1 MATNLLG
8 QIERLWANL
17 QGLGVRRLTAL
28 AVIGAAAFA
37 VTGLAGY
44 YLSRPTMETL
54 YSGLDRD
61 DISAIGAALREA
73 GVPFDV
79 NAESTV
85 VLTPAGQTA
94 AARMILAE
102 KGLPRSGAVG
112 NELFDKLGSLG
123 LTSFMQDVTRLRAL
137 EGELARTIQ
146 MMRTVKAA
154 RVHIVL
160 ADEGSFRRERQ
171 PSSASVVIRTDGG
184 DDRATGQAIRH
195 LVGAAVPGM
204 KLDDV
209 TVLNVDGRLLASG
222 AESIEK
228 SPDNLLALEKEA
240 EEEIRDNVTRT
251 LTPYLSS
258 RNFQISV
265 AARLNADKTQ
275 TNETIYNPDSRV
287 ERSVRVT
294 KEQQSSQN
302 AAGEQAA
309 GVEANLPKPKSG
321 AGESKQSNDQTQK
334 REELTNYEVSSKSIQ
349 TTSAGFAVQNL
360 SVAVLINRAALTA
373 SLGDKPSAEAL
384 ANQVHEIE
392 QLVSSAAGLD
402 RQRGDAVKVSV
413 VDFID
418 SSRDLDPAP
427 GPSLFEILARQTG
440 SIVNAGAIVAVAAMV
455 VWFGVRPGLKMA
467 LAPPAAACDRRRARR
482 VRAAKRRRWGRPTAT
497 ASRPRA
503 FSSRPIPAATR
514 SFRRC
519 WRGATTARSASC
531 RNSSSS
537 MRTTPPR
544 FSNNG
549 FVKERTDETAFD
561 RRLSRSPRRR
571 AGEKKRRDG
580 RARRFALEAWRAGRR
595 VPGWRSTPW
604 RSRAAPG
611 KRKGKTARAERPG
624 NGGRFRLPPRRGR
637 CRGRARR

>member
-1 MATNLLG
+1 MATNLLA
-8 QIERLWANL
+8 QAERLWTNL
-17 QGLGVRRLTAL
+17 QGLGVRRLVAL
-28 AVIGAAAFA
+28 ALIGIAVFA

-61 DISAIGAALREA
+61 DIAAIGAALREA

-85 VLTPAGQTA
+85 ILTPAGQA
-94 AARMILAE
+94 ATARMILAE

-137 EGELARTIQ
+137 EGEVARTIQ

-160 ADEGSFRRERQ
+160 PDEGSFRRERQ

-195 LVGAAVPGM
+195 LVASAVPGM
-204 KLDDV
+204 KIDDV

-222 AESIEK
+222 TDSIEK
-228 SPDNLLALEKEA
+228 SPDNLLSLEKEVSQ
-240 EEEIRDNVTRT
+240 EIREGVART

-302 AAGEQAA
+302 AAGTQAA
-309 GVEANLPKPKSG
+309 GVEANLPKQNGTGS
-321 AGESKQSNDQTQK
+321 ESKQSNDQTQK

-349 TTSAGFAVQNL
+349 TTSAGFLIQNL
-360 SVAVLINRAALTA
+360 SVAVLVNRSALTA
-373 SLGDKPSAEAL
+373 SLGDKAGPEAV
-384 ANQVHEIE
+384 AAQVKEIE
-392 QLVSSAAGLD
+392 QLVASAAGLD
-402 RQRGDAVKVSV
+402 KQRGDVVKISV
-413 VDFID
+413 VDFVD
-418 SSRDLDPAP
+418 SSRDLEPAA
-427 GPSLFEILARQTG
+427 GPSILEILARQTG
-440 SIVNAGAIVAVAAMV
+440 SIVNAAAVVLVAAMV
-455 VWFGVRPGLKMA
+455 VWFGVRPGLKMLLAAPMVASGASTDATPA
-467 LAPPAAACDRRRARR
+467 LGAPDASQNFLIETDDGRDAFLEALLARR
-482 VRAAKRRRWGRPTAT
+482 DKGPERKLQKLIE
-497 ASRPRA
+497 
-503 FSSRPIPAATR
+503 FDENQAATILKQWIR
-514 SFRRC
+514 Q
-519 WRGATTARSASC
+519 GA
-531 RNSSSS
+531 
-537 MRTTPPR
+537 
-544 FSNNG
+544 
-549 FVKERTDETAFD
+549 
-561 RRLSRSPRRR
+561 
-571 AGEKKRRDG
+571 
-580 RARRFALEAWRAGRR
+580 
-595 VPGWRSTPW
+595 
-604 RSRAAPG
+604 
-611 KRKGKTARAERPG
+611 KG
-624 NGGRFRLPPRRGR
+624 
-637 CRGRARR
+637 

>member
-1 MATNLLG
+1 VATTLLA

-17 QGLGVRRLTAL
+17 QGLGARRLAAL
-28 AVIGAAAFA
+28 AIIGVAAFA

-61 DISAIGAALREA
+61 DIAAIGAALREA

-85 VLTPAGQTA
+85 VLTPTGQTA

-195 LVGAAVPGM
+195 LVASAVPGM

-228 SPDNLLALEKEA
+228 SPDNLLALEKEVSQ
-240 EEEIRDNVTRT
+240 EIRDNVTRT

-275 TNETIYNPDSRV
+275 TNETIYNPDQRV

-294 KEQQSSQN
+294 KEQQSAQN
-302 AAGEQAA
+302 AAGEQPA
-309 GVEANLPKPKSG
+309 GVEANLPKAKIPG
-321 AGESKQSNDQTQK
+321 GESKQSNDQTQK
-334 REELTNYEVSSKSIQ
+334 REELTNYEVSSKSIE

-360 SVAVLINRAALTA
+360 SVAVLINRAAFTA
-373 SLGDKPSAEAL
+373 SLGDKPSPDAL
-384 ANQVHEIE
+384 ANQIREIE
-392 QLVSSAAGLD
+392 QLVASAAGLD

-418 SSRDLDPAP
+418 STHDLDPAP
-427 GPSLFEILARQTG
+427 GPSLIEILARQAG
-440 SIVNAGAIVAVAAMV
+440 SIVNAGAIVAVVAIV
-455 VWFGVRPGLKMA
+455 VWFGARPGLKLA
-467 LAPPAAACDRRRARR
+467 LAPPSAAASGAARGASGGQTPALAAPDGDGQPTESILIETDSGRDPFLQALLARR
-482 VRAAKRRRWGRPTAT
+482 DNGPERRLQKLVE
-497 ASRPRA
+497 
-503 FSSRPIPAATR
+503 FDENHAATILKQWIR
-514 SFRRC
+514 Q
-519 WRGATTARSASC
+519 GA
-531 RNSSSS
+531 
-537 MRTTPPR
+537 
-544 FSNNG
+544 NG
-549 FVKERTDETAFD
+549 
-561 RRLSRSPRRR
+561 
-571 AGEKKRRDG
+571 
-580 RARRFALEAWRAGRR
+580 
-595 VPGWRSTPW
+595 
-604 RSRAAPG
+604 
-611 KRKGKTARAERPG
+611 
-624 NGGRFRLPPRRGR
+624 
-637 CRGRARR
+637 

>member
-1 MATNLLG
+1 VATNLLA
-8 QIERLWANL
+8 QAERLWTNL
-17 QGLGVRRLTAL
+17 QGLGVRRLVAL
-28 AVIGAAAFA
+28 ALIGIAVFA

-61 DISAIGAALREA
+61 DIAAIGAALREA

-85 VLTPAGQTA
+85 ILTPAGQA
-94 AARMILAE
+94 ATARMILAE

-137 EGELARTIQ
+137 EGEVARTIQ

-160 ADEGSFRRERQ
+160 PDEGSFRRERQ

-195 LVGAAVPGM
+195 LVASAVPGM
-204 KLDDV
+204 KIDDV

-222 AESIEK
+222 TDSIEK
-228 SPDNLLALEKEA
+228 SPDNLLSLEKEVSQ
-240 EEEIRDNVTRT
+240 EIREGVART

-302 AAGEQAA
+302 AAGTQAA
-309 GVEANLPKPKSG
+309 GVEANLPKQNGTGS
-321 AGESKQSNDQTQK
+321 ESKQSNDQTQK

-349 TTSAGFAVQNL
+349 TTSAGFLIQNL
-360 SVAVLINRAALTA
+360 SVAVLVNRSALTA
-373 SLGDKPSAEAL
+373 SLGDKAGPEAV
-384 ANQVHEIE
+384 AAQVKEIE
-392 QLVSSAAGLD
+392 QLVASAAGLD
-402 RQRGDAVKVSV
+402 KQRGDVVKISV
-413 VDFID
+413 VDFVD
-418 SSRDLDPAP
+418 SSRDLEPAP
-427 GPSLFEILARQTG
+427 GPSILEILARQTG
-440 SIVNAGAIVAVAAMV
+440 SIVNAAAVVLVAAMF
-455 VWFGVRPGLKMA
+455 VWFGVRPGLKMLLAAPMVASGASTDATPA
-467 LAPPAAACDRRRARR
+467 LGAPDASQNFLIETDDGRDAFLEALLARR
-482 VRAAKRRRWGRPTAT
+482 DKGPERKLQKLIE
-497 ASRPRA
+497 
-503 FSSRPIPAATR
+503 FDENQAATILKQWIR
-514 SFRRC
+514 Q
-519 WRGATTARSASC
+519 GA
-531 RNSSSS
+531 
-537 MRTTPPR
+537 
-544 FSNNG
+544 
-549 FVKERTDETAFD
+549 
-561 RRLSRSPRRR
+561 
-571 AGEKKRRDG
+571 
-580 RARRFALEAWRAGRR
+580 
-595 VPGWRSTPW
+595 
-604 RSRAAPG
+604 
-611 KRKGKTARAERPG
+611 KG
-624 NGGRFRLPPRRGR
+624 
-637 CRGRARR
+637 

>member
-1 MATNLLG
+1 MATAKSHSGPDVATNLLA

-17 QGLGVRRLTAL
+17 KGLGVRRLSAL
-28 AVIGAAAFA
+28 ALIGVAVFA
-37 VTGLAGY
+37 TTGLAGY

-85 VLTPAGQTA
+85 VLTPAGQAA

-112 NELFDKLGSLG
+112 NELYDKLGSLG

-195 LVGAAVPGM
+195 LVASAVPGM
-204 KLDDV
+204 KLEDV
-209 TVLNVDGRLLASG
+209 TVLNVDGALLAYG
-222 AESIEK
+222 ADSIEK
-228 SPDNLLALEKEA
+228 SPDNLLGLEKEVSQQ
-240 EEEIRDNVTRT
+240 IRESISRT
-251 LTPYLSS
+251 LTPYLSAQ
-258 RNFQISV
+258 NFQISV

-302 AAGEQAA
+302 AAGEQPA
-309 GVEANLPKPKSG
+309 GVEANLPKPKPTG
-321 AGESKQSNDQTQK
+321 GELKQSNDQTQK

-349 TTSAGFAVQNL
+349 TTSAGFVVQNL
-360 SVAVLINRAALTA
+360 SVAVLINRAALAA
-373 SLGDKPSAEAL
+373 SLGGKPSAEAID
-384 ANQVHEIE
+384 AQVHEIE
-392 QLVSSAAGLD
+392 QLVGSAAGLN
-402 RQRGDAVKVSV
+402 RQRGDAVKISV
-413 VDFID
+413 VDFVD
-418 SSRDLDPAP
+418 SSRDLEPAP
-427 GPSLFEILARQTG
+427 GPSLVEIVARQTG
-440 SIVNAGAIVAVAAMV
+440 SIFNAGAIVAVAAMLL
-455 VWFGVRPGLKMA
+455 WFGVRPGLRMA
-467 LAPPAAACDRRRARR
+467 FAPPSPAALTDARGASAGQTPALGAPDGAQPGESILIETDSNRDEFMEALLARR
-482 VRAAKRRRWGRPTAT
+482 DNGSERKLMKMIE
-497 ASRPRA
+497 
-503 FSSRPIPAATR
+503 FDENHAATVLKQWIR
-514 SFRRC
+514 Q
-519 WRGATTARSASC
+519 GA
-531 RNSSSS
+531 
-537 MRTTPPR
+537 
-544 FSNNG
+544 NG
-549 FVKERTDETAFD
+549 
-561 RRLSRSPRRR
+561 
-571 AGEKKRRDG
+571 
-580 RARRFALEAWRAGRR
+580 
-595 VPGWRSTPW
+595 
-604 RSRAAPG
+604 
-611 KRKGKTARAERPG
+611 
-624 NGGRFRLPPRRGR
+624 
-637 CRGRARR
+637 

>member
-1 MATNLLG
+1 VATNLLT

-17 QGLGVRRLTAL
+17 QGLGVRRLTTL
-28 AVIGAAAFA
+28 AIIGVAAFA
-37 VTGLAGY
+37 VTGLAGW

-61 DISAIGAALREA
+61 DIAAIGAALREA

-171 PSSASVVIRTDGG
+171 PSSASVVIPTDGG

-195 LVGAAVPGM
+195 LVASAVPGM

-228 SPDNLLALEKEA
+228 SPDNLLALEKDVSQ
-240 EEEIRDNVTRT
+240 EIRENITRT

-302 AAGEQAA
+302 AAGEQPA
-309 GVEANLPKPKSG
+309 GVEANLPKPKTG
-321 AGESKQSNDQTQK
+321 GGESKQSNDQTQK

-360 SVAVLINRAALTA
+360 SVAVLINRAALA
-373 SLGDKPSAEAL
+373 PSLGDKPPADAL
-384 ANQVHEIE
+384 ASQVHEIE

-402 RQRGDAVKVSV
+402 RQRGDTVKISV

-427 GPSLFEILARQTG
+427 GSQLIEILARQVG
-440 SIVNAGAIVAVAAMV
+440 SIANAGAIITVAALM

-467 LAPPAAACDRRRARR
+467 LAPPRLAVGDGRGASGGQTPALTAPDGDGPPTDSILIETDLGRDAFLQALLARR
-482 VRAAKRRRWGRPTAT
+482 DNGPGRKLQKLVE
-497 ASRPRA
+497 
-503 FSSRPIPAATR
+503 FDENHAATILKQWIR
-514 SFRRC
+514 Q
-519 WRGATTARSASC
+519 GA
-531 RNSSSS
+531 
-537 MRTTPPR
+537 
-544 FSNNG
+544 NG
-549 FVKERTDETAFD
+549 
-561 RRLSRSPRRR
+561 
-571 AGEKKRRDG
+571 
-580 RARRFALEAWRAGRR
+580 
-595 VPGWRSTPW
+595 
-604 RSRAAPG
+604 
-611 KRKGKTARAERPG
+611 
-624 NGGRFRLPPRRGR
+624 
-637 CRGRARR
+637 

>member
-1 MATNLLG
+1 MATNLLA
-8 QIERLWANL
+8 QIERLRANL

-28 AVIGAAAFA
+28 AVIGVAAFA
-37 VTGLAGY
+37 VTGLAGW

-61 DISAIGAALREA
+61 DIAAIGAALREA

-184 DDRATGQAIRH
+184 DDPATGQAIRH
-195 LVGAAVPGM
+195 LVASAVPGM
-204 KLDDV
+204 KLDEV

-228 SPDNLLALEKEA
+228 SPDNLLALEKDVSQ
-240 EEEIRDNVTRT
+240 EIRENITRT

-302 AAGEQAA
+302 AAGEQPA
-309 GVEANLPKPKSG
+309 GVEANLPKPKSSG
-321 AGESKQSNDQTQK
+321 GESKQSNDQTQK
-334 REELTNYEVSSKSIQ
+334 REELTNYEVSSRSVQ

-360 SVAVLINRAALTA
+360 SVAVLINRSALAA
-373 SLGDKPSAEAL
+373 SLGDKPTPDAL
-384 ANQVHEIE
+384 ASQVHEIE
-392 QLVSSAAGLD
+392 QLVASAAELD
-402 RQRGDAVKVSV
+402 RQRGDTVKVSV

-427 GPSLFEILARQTG
+427 GASLIEILARQVG
-440 SIVNAGAIVAVAAMV
+440 SIANAGAIVAVAAMV

-467 LAPPAAACDRRRARR
+467 LAQPRLTAGDGPSGGQTPAL
-482 VRAAKRRRWGRPTAT
+482 
-497 ASRPRA
+497 
-503 FSSRPIPAATR
+503 
-514 SFRRC
+514 
-519 WRGATTARSASC
+519 GA
-531 RNSSSS
+531 
-537 MRTTPPR
+537 PD
-544 FSNNG
+544 G
-549 FVKERTDETAFD
+549 
-561 RRLSRSPRRR
+561 
-571 AGEKKRRDG
+571 DG
-580 RARRFALEAWRAGRR
+580 RASESILIETDLGRDAFLQAL
-595 VPGWRSTPW
+595 
-604 RSRAAPG
+604 
-611 KRKGKTARAERPG
+611 
-624 NGGRFRLPPRRGR
+624 L
-637 CRGRARR
+637 ARRDNGPGRKLQKLVEFDENHAAAILKQWIRQGANG

>member
-1 MATNLLG
+1 MATNLLA

-37 VTGLAGY
+37 ATGLAGY

-61 DISAIGAALREA
+61 DIAAIGAALREA

-79 NAESTV
+79 NAESTI

-102 KGLPRSGAVG
+102 KGLPRSAAVG

-160 ADEGSFRRERQ
+160 ADEGSFRRDRQ
-171 PSSASVVIRTDGG
+171 PPSASVVIRTDGG

-222 AESIEK
+222 PESIEK
-228 SPDNLLALEKEA
+228 SPDNLLALEQEVSQ
-240 EEEIRDNVTRT
+240 EIRDNVTRT
-251 LTPYLSS
+251 LTPYLSA

-302 AAGEQAA
+302 AAGEQPA
-309 GVEANLPKPKSG
+309 GVEANLPKPKNPG
-321 AGESKQSNDQTQK
+321 GESKQSNDQTQK
-334 REELTNYEVSSKSIQ
+334 REELTNYELSSKSIQ

-373 SLGDKPSAEAL
+373 SLGDKPSPDAL

-392 QLVSSAAGLD
+392 QLVASAAGLD

-427 GPSLFEILARQTG
+427 GPSLIEIVARQTG
-440 SIVNAGAIVAVAAMV
+440 LIANAGAIVAVAAMV

-467 LAPPAAACDRRRARR
+467 LAPVRLAATGDGRGGASGQTPALGPPDGD
-482 VRAAKRRRWGRPTAT
+482 GRPTESILIET
-497 ASRPRA
+497 ESGRDA
-503 FSSRPIPAATR
+503 FLQALLARRDNGPERKLQKLVEFDENHAATILKQWIR
-514 SFRRC
+514 Q
-519 WRGATTARSASC
+519 GA
-531 RNSSSS
+531 
-537 MRTTPPR
+537 
-544 FSNNG
+544 NG
-549 FVKERTDETAFD
+549 
-561 RRLSRSPRRR
+561 
-571 AGEKKRRDG
+571 
-580 RARRFALEAWRAGRR
+580 
-595 VPGWRSTPW
+595 
-604 RSRAAPG
+604 
-611 KRKGKTARAERPG
+611 
-624 NGGRFRLPPRRGR
+624 
-637 CRGRARR
+637 

>member
-1 MATNLLG
+1 MATNLLA

-17 QGLGVRRLTAL
+17 RGLGVRRLSALGLIGL
-28 AVIGAAAFA
+28 AVFA
-37 VTGLAGY
+37 TTGLAGY

-85 VLTPAGQTA
+85 VLTPAGQAA

-112 NELFDKLGSLG
+112 NELYDKLGSLG

-171 PSSASVVIRTDGG
+171 PSSSSVVIRTDGG

-195 LVGAAVPGM
+195 LVASAVPGM
-204 KLDDV
+204 KIEDV
-209 TVLNVDGRLLASG
+209 TVLNVDGTLLAYG
-222 AESIEK
+222 ADSVEK
-228 SPDNLLALEKEA
+228 SPDNLLGLEKEVSQQ
-240 EEEIRDNVTRT
+240 IRESVSRT
-251 LTPYLSS
+251 LTPYLSAQ
-258 RNFQISV
+258 NFQISV

-302 AAGEQAA
+302 AAGEQPA
-309 GVEANLPKPKSG
+309 GVEANLPKPKPAG
-321 AGESKQSNDQTQK
+321 GESKQSNDNTQK

-349 TTSAGFAVQNL
+349 TTSAGFVVQNL
-360 SVAVLINRAALTA
+360 SVAVLINRAALAA
-373 SLGDKPSAEAL
+373 SLGGKPSAEAVD
-384 ANQVHEIE
+384 AQVKEIE
-392 QLVSSAAGLD
+392 QLVGSAAGLN
-402 RQRGDAVKVSV
+402 RPRGDTVKISV

-418 SSRDLDPAP
+418 SSRDLEPAP
-427 GPSLFEILARQTG
+427 GPSLIEIVARQTG
-440 SIVNAGAIVAVAAMV
+440 SILNAGAIVAVAAMLL
-455 VWFGVRPGLKMA
+455 WLGVRPAMKMA
-467 LAPPAAACDRRRARR
+467 FAPPSPPALTDARGASAGQTPALGAPDGDGQPAESILIETASNRDEFLEALLARR
-482 VRAAKRRRWGRPTAT
+482 DNGPERKLQKMIE
-497 ASRPRA
+497 
-503 FSSRPIPAATR
+503 FDENHAATVLKQWIR
-514 SFRRC
+514 Q
-519 WRGATTARSASC
+519 GA
-531 RNSSSS
+531 
-537 MRTTPPR
+537 
-544 FSNNG
+544 NG
-549 FVKERTDETAFD
+549 
-561 RRLSRSPRRR
+561 
-571 AGEKKRRDG
+571 
-580 RARRFALEAWRAGRR
+580 
-595 VPGWRSTPW
+595 
-604 RSRAAPG
+604 
-611 KRKGKTARAERPG
+611 
-624 NGGRFRLPPRRGR
+624 
-637 CRGRARR
+637 

>member
-1 MATNLLG
+1 MEAAFEAAHAKRAQAPLPAMATANSHSGPDVATNLLA

-17 QGLGVRRLTAL
+17 RGLGVRRLSAL
-28 AVIGAAAFA
+28 ALIGVAVFA
-37 VTGLAGY
+37 TTGRAGY

-85 VLTPAGQTA
+85 VLTPAGQAA

-112 NELFDKLGSLG
+112 NELYDKLGSLG

-195 LVGAAVPGM
+195 LVASAVPGT
-204 KLDDV
+204 KLEDV
-209 TVLNVDGRLLASG
+209 TVLNVDGALLAYG
-222 AESIEK
+222 ADSVEK
-228 SPDNLLALEKEA
+228 SPDNLLGLEKEVSQQ
-240 EEEIRDNVTRT
+240 IRESISRT
-251 LTPYLSS
+251 LTPYLSAQ
-258 RNFQISV
+258 NFQISV

-302 AAGEQAA
+302 AAGEQPA
-309 GVEANLPKPKSG
+309 GVEANLPKPKTTG
-321 AGESKQSNDQTQK
+321 GESKQSNDQTQK

-349 TTSAGFAVQNL
+349 TTSAGFVVQNL
-360 SVAVLINRAALTA
+360 SVAVLINRAALAA
-373 SLGDKPSAEAL
+373 SLGGKPSADAID
-384 ANQVHEIE
+384 AQVHEIE
-392 QLVSSAAGLD
+392 QLVGSAAGLN
-402 RQRGDAVKVSV
+402 RQRGDAVKISV
-413 VDFID
+413 VDFVD
-418 SSRDLDPAP
+418 SSRDLEPAP
-427 GPSLFEILARQTG
+427 GPSLVEIVARQTG
-440 SIVNAGAIVAVAAMV
+440 SILNAGAIVAVTAMLL
-455 VWFGVRPGLKMA
+455 WFGVRPGLRMA
-467 LAPPAAACDRRRARR
+467 FAPRRIAATEGARGASGRTPALGTPDGGQPSESILIETESGRDEFMQALLARR
-482 VRAAKRRRWGRPTAT
+482 DNGPERRLLKLIEFDE
-497 ASRPRA
+497 SH
-503 FSSRPIPAATR
+503 AATILKQWIR
-514 SFRRC
+514 Q
-519 WRGATTARSASC
+519 GA
-531 RNSSSS
+531 
-537 MRTTPPR
+537 
-544 FSNNG
+544 NG
-549 FVKERTDETAFD
+549 
-561 RRLSRSPRRR
+561 
-571 AGEKKRRDG
+571 
-580 RARRFALEAWRAGRR
+580 
-595 VPGWRSTPW
+595 
-604 RSRAAPG
+604 
-611 KRKGKTARAERPG
+611 
-624 NGGRFRLPPRRGR
+624 
-637 CRGRARR
+637 